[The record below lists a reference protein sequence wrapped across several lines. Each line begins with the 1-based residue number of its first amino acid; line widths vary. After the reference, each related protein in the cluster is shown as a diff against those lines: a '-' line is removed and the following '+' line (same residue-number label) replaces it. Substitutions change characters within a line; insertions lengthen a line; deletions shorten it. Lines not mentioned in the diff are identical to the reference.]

1 MDPVMELQMVSLFLV
16 FIRTASFFTVVP
28 FFTLR
33 GVPALMK
40 VGLAGLTAYLI
51 YPTVEIEY
59 VALVSEGLLNHVLL
73 ISGEVMV
80 GLVLGY
86 VVLLVFLGI
95 RIAGQMVDLQMG
107 LLMAS
112 VFDPQFGSPVTL
124 MGQFYYLLG
133 TVFFFVINGHHS
145 LLAALAGSFRIL
157 PPGLYMPEGATVWT
171 LMELFY
177 WIFILAFQIAL
188 PVIAVLLMVDVSLGL
203 VAKTVPQLQVFM
215 VGLPLKL
222 GVGMLTLTLVLPL
235 MAAIFENIFQG
246 MVNEMFRIM
255 GTF

>member
-1 MDPVMELQMVSLFLV
+1 MDPVTELQMLVLFLV
-16 FIRTASFFTVVP
+16 FIRIASFFAVVP
-28 FFTLR
+28 FLTMR
-33 GVPALMK
+33 GVPNLLK
-40 VGLAGLTAYLI
+40 IGLAGLTSYLI
-51 YPTVEIEY
+51 YPTVGLDA
-59 VALVSEGLLNHVLL
+59 ALMSEGLLNHILL
-73 ISGEVMV
+73 ISGEVVV

-95 RIAGQMVDLQMG
+95 RIAGQMVDMQMG

-145 LLAALAGSFRIL
+145 LLAALAGSFKIV
-157 PPGLYMPEGATVWT
+157 PPGLHMPADATVWSM
-171 LMELFY
+171 MELFY

-188 PVIAVLLMVDVSLGL
+188 PIVAVLLMVDVSLGL

-222 GVGMLTLTLVLPL
+222 GVGMLTLIMVIPL
-235 MAAIFENIFQG
+235 MAAVFENVFNG
-246 MVNEMFRIM
+246 MVTEMFKIM

>member
-1 MDPVMELQMVSLFLV
+1 MDSATELQMLILFLV
-16 FIRTASFFTVVP
+16 FIRIASFFAVVP
-28 FFTLR
+28 FLSLR
-33 GVPALMK
+33 GVPNLMK
-40 VGLAGLTAYLI
+40 IGLAGLIAYLI
-51 YPTVEIEY
+51 YPIVDLEAVLIP
-59 VALVSEGLLNHVLL
+59 EGLLNYVLF

-133 TVFFFVINGHHS
+133 TVFFFVINGHHN
-145 LLAALAGSFRIL
+145 LLAALAASFKIV
-157 PPGLYMPEGATVWT
+157 PPGLYMPAAATVWS
-171 LMELFY
+171 MMDLFY
-177 WIFILAFQIAL
+177 WIFVLAFQIAL
-188 PVIAVLLMVDVSLGL
+188 PVVAVLLMVDVSLGL
-203 VAKTVPQLQVFM
+203 LAKTVPQLQVFM

-222 GVGMLTLTLVLPL
+222 GVGMITLILVIPL
-235 MAAIFENIFQG
+235 MASVFENIFNG
-246 MVNEMFRIM
+246 MVTEMFKIM

>member
-1 MDPVMELQMVSLFLV
+1 MDLVTELQMTILFLV
-16 FIRTASFFTVVP
+16 FIRIASFFAVVP
-28 FFTLR
+28 FFTMR
-33 GVPALMK
+33 GVPNLMK
-40 VGLAGLTAYLI
+40 IGLAGLTAYLI
-51 YPTVEIEY
+51 YPTVDIEA
-59 VALVSEGLLNHVLL
+59 VLIPEGILNHVLL

-145 LLAALAGSFRIL
+145 LLAALAGSFTIV
-157 PPGLYMPEGATVWT
+157 PPGLYIPAAATVWS
-171 LMELFY
+171 MMDLFY

-188 PVIAVLLMVDVSLGL
+188 PVVAVLLMVDVSLGL
-203 VAKTVPQLQVFM
+203 LAKTVPQLQVFM

-222 GVGMLTLTLVLPL
+222 GVGMITLILVVPL
-235 MAAIFENIFQG
+235 MAAVFENIFNG
-246 MVNEMFRIM
+246 MVTEMFKIM